1 MPPWSSGKVTSEDVR
16 NLHPKVL
23 LLAKPSFVL
32 AYDFQE
38 LLPPPLCGSF
48 QTGGFVP
55 EGQRHIQ
62 SEGKRDMM
70 RIRDAVE
77 TDLPAIIEIYNSTI
91 PYQFVTA
98 DLEPVTVE
106 SRLAWFLAHEA
117 NKRPLWVVES
127 EGQIFAWLGFQSF
140 YGRPAYETTAE
151 LSIYVSPDYRYK
163 GLGKMLLQQAIAHSP
178 SYGIKTLLGFIF
190 AENYPSLQ
198 LFEQFGF
205 QRWGYL
211 PKVAEFGKVERDL
224 VIVGL
229 RLD

>member
-1 MPPWSSGKVTSEDVR
+1 LQTKIV
-16 NLHPKVL
+16 
-23 LLAKPSFVL
+23 LLAKPDSVL

-38 LLPPPLCGSF
+38 LLPPPLCGRF

-55 EGQRHIQ
+55 QGQCHIQ
-62 SEGKRDMM
+62 REGKRDMM

-77 TDLPAIIEIYNSTI
+77 ADLPAIIEIYNSTI

-106 SRLAWFLAHEA
+106 SRLAWFRAHEVDR
-117 NKRPLWVVES
+117 RPIWVVES

-151 LSIYVSPDYRYK
+151 LSIYVSPDYRQK
-163 GLGKMLLQQAIAHSP
+163 GLGKALLQRAIAHSP